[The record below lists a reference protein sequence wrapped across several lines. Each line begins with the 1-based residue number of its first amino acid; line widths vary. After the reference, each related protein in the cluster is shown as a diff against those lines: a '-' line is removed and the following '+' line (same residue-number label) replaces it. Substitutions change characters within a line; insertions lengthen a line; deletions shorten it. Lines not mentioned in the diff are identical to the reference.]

1 MTVPGKGRR
10 RANWQIADSAA
21 FGSEMARIQLAIS
34 AAGGPEV
41 CRLVVNMPT
50 RLLY

>member
-1 MTVPGKGRR
+1 MAVPGKGRR
-10 RANWQIADSAA
+10 RASWQVIDSVA
-21 FGSEMARIQLAIS
+21 FGSEEARIQPATF
-34 AAGGPEV
+34 AAASPEV